1 MGNEQVMLLVEG
13 LGRYGQ
19 DAKLRG
25 GGAQQD
31 SDAMLGR
38 LGGQRLSLAEEKLI
52 GCPRC
57 V

>member
-1 MGNEQVMLLVEG
+1 MLLVEG
-13 LGRYGQ
+13 LGRYGPA
-19 DAKLRG
+19 AKLRG
-25 GGAQQD
+25 GGAQKD

-38 LGGQRLSLAEEKLI
+38 LGGQRLSLAEEKMI